1 MQAQKTATAGQRKVS
16 CDVHTYARTREGCLG
31 AIRNSDN
38 KLGTSTSSKRF
49 KEEIKPM
56 EEASEALY
64 ALAPI
69 TFRYKKD
76 IDPAGTSQVRTCGR
90 GRGKDQSRPGGA
102 RQGRKTLQCAL
113 RPGERHLLNEFLK
126 EHRKNEKLEATVA
139 ALAAQIE
146 NISAQT
152 QMSTPAAQVAVNNH

>member
-56 EEASEALY
+56 EEAGEALY
-64 ALAPI
+64 ALAPV

-76 IDPAGTSQVRTCGR
+76 IDPAGTSQFG
-90 GRGKDQSRPGGA
+90 
-102 RQGRKTLQCAL
+102 
-113 RPGERHLLNEFLK
+113 
-126 EHRKNEKLEATVA
+126 
-139 ALAAQIE
+139 LAAEDVEKINPDLVVRDKEGKPYSVRYDQVNAIC
-146 NISAQT
+146 
-152 QMSTPAAQVAVNNH
+152 STNF